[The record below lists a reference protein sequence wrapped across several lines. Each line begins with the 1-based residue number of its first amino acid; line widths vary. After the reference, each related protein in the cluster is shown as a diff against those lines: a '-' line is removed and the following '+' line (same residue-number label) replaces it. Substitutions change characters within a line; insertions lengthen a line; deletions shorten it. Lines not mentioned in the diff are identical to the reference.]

1 MPSWQSY
8 VVNLL
13 LRQFVRRKLAKI
25 STPAQARAA
34 FSTPRLAK
42 VDGVTFTVG
51 REGNIPGEWA
61 QNAQTSLNI
70 LLYLHGGGYM
80 ACSPAGYRPI
90 TGAFAQYGLAVF
102 APDYRLAPEHPFP
115 AAVEDALAVYQA
127 LLTTYTPEQIIV
139 AGDSAGGG
147 LALGMV
153 LAAREAGIPL
163 PAGLILFS
171 PWTDLAGTGASITR
185 NAQRESLLVAERLPE
200 VAALYLQGADAK
212 TPTASPLY
220 GDLANLPPMFIQV
233 SDQEILLDDALRVA
247 EKIKA
252 AQGQVTLQVWSGL
265 PHVWQFGQTFLP
277 EARKALQQAADF
289 ANRTLASRAPRA

>member
-1 MPSWQSY
+1 MPSWQSS

-42 VDGVTFTVG
+42 VKGITFTAG
-51 REGNIPGEWA
+51 CEGNIPGEWA
-61 QNAQTSLNI
+61 RNGQTSANI

-80 ACSPAGYRPI
+80 ACSPAIYRPI
-90 TGAFAQYGLAVF
+90 TGAFAQHGLAVF
-102 APDYRLAPEHPFP
+102 APGYRLAPEHPFP

-127 LLTTYTPEQIIV
+127 LLTTHAPEQIIV

-147 LALGMV
+147 LALGML
-153 LAAREAGIPL
+153 LAAREAGMAF

-185 NAQRESLLVAERLPE
+185 NAQRDSLLVAERLPE
-200 VAALYLQGADAK
+200 VAALYLNGASPE
-212 TPTASPLY
+212 TPIASPLY
-220 GDLANLPPMFIQV
+220 GDLTNFPPVLIQV
-233 SDQEILLDDALRVA
+233 SDQEILLDDAVRLA
-247 EKIKA
+247 EKLKA
-252 AQGQVTLQVWSGL
+252 AQGAVILQIWPGL
-265 PHVWQFGQTFLP
+265 PHVWQFCQSFLP
-277 EARKALQQAADF
+277 EARQALQQAADF
-289 ANRTLASRAPRA
+289 ANRTLASHSPTA